1 MPNTTMFSI
10 NLQRAYK
17 LSPQQARILACLSD
31 GKIWPAQK
39 LYANAMQNCPKKAKT
54 PFQKKTIIKIQIS
67 RLRARVPDV
76 VIRFCT
82 GAGYYIDAGLKNI
95 QAVHERAVAK

>member
-1 MPNTTMFSI
+1 MFSI

-39 LYANAMQNCPKKAKT
+39 LYADTMPNCSKKANKT
-54 PFQKKTIIKIQIS
+54 PTQKKTIIKIQVS
-67 RLRARVPDV
+67 RLRARVPNV

-82 GAGYYIDAGLKNI
+82 GAGYYIDSGLKNI
-95 QAVHERAVAK
+95 QAVHERAVTK

>member
-1 MPNTTMFSI
+1 MFSI

-31 GKIWPAQK
+31 GKIWSAQK
-39 LYANAMQNCPKKAKT
+39 LYTDAMPNNCSKKVKT
-54 PFQKKTIIKIQIS
+54 PTQKKTIIKIQIS

-95 QAVHERAVAK
+95 QAVHERAVTK